1 MHCWNISI
9 SSKFCHNTSMKWSS
23 IAAQFNKLM
32 ASNRALKYS
41 RSPHAQVDNEHA
53 ICYTAVSTLFP
64 LSFTIHSLF
73 SLQAW
78 TDNKLKWDPAKY
90 GGIKV
95 VRLPWDSI
103 WKPDILLY
111 NK

>member
-1 MHCWNISI
+1 
-9 SSKFCHNTSMKWSS
+9 MKWSS
-23 IAAQFNKLM
+23 VAAQFNKSM
-32 ASNRALKYS
+32 TSNRAPKYS
-41 RSPHAQVDNEHA
+41 RSPNAQVGNEHA
-53 ICYTAVSTLFP
+53 IFSAAVSTLFP

-78 TDNKLKWDPAKY
+78 TNNKLKWDPAKY
-90 GGIKV
+90 LGIKV
-95 VRLPWDSI
+95 ARLPWDSI